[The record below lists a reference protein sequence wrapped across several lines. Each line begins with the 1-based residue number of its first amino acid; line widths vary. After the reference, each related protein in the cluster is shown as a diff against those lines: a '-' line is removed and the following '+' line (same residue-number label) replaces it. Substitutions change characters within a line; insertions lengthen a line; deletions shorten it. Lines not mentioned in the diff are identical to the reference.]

1 MYQKDR
7 TIQHEGLARRL
18 MAVGSVIAIL
28 EGTVRRQARLVGGAV
43 RDIYKNVDPHD
54 FDIAVVGDPDAD
66 DADNFETMC
75 KVCDAFSSFG
85 YKTEVHQAY
94 DQASRDFNA
103 RWAGVVKLT
112 SPTGQQYD
120 ILFSREDSILET
132 LNGFDCTFN
141 QCFLQ
146 NYDSLSGRAQ
156 LMFLHSPNYEHQF
169 QLKPVRYER
178 RLRLEEIAAKLGY
191 KLGQVRGIEVIVSE
205 G

>member
-7 TIQHEGLARRL
+7 TIPHEGLARRL

-75 KVCDAFSSFG
+75 KVCDAFSAFD

-94 DQASRDFNA
+94 DQANRDFNA

-112 SPTGQQYD
+112 SPVGQQYD

-156 LMFLHSPNYEHQF
+156 MMFLHSPNYEHQF

-178 RLRLEEIAAKLGY
+178 RQRLEEIAAKLGY
-191 KLGQVRGIEVIVSE
+191 TLGQVRGIEVIVSE

>member
-7 TIQHEGLARRL
+7 IISDEGIARRL

-43 RDIYKNVDPHD
+43 RDIYHNIDPHD
-54 FDIAVVGDPDAD
+54 FDIAVLGNPDAG
-66 DADNFETMC
+66 DAENFATMC
-75 KVCDAFSSFG
+75 GVCSSFAEFG

-94 DQASRDFNA
+94 DQSSRDFNA

-112 SPTGQQYD
+112 SPAGAQYD

-156 LMFLHSPNYEHQF
+156 MMFLHSPNYEHQF

-178 RLRLEEIAAKLGY
+178 RQRLEEIAGKLGY
-191 KLGQVRGIEVIVSE
+191 KLGKVHGIEVVVE
-205 G
+205 

>member
-1 MYQKDR
+1 MYQKDH
-7 TIQHEGLARRL
+7 TIPHEGLARRL

-66 DADNFETMC
+66 DAENFATMC
-75 KVCDAFSSFG
+75 NVCDAFSSFG

-112 SPTGQQYD
+112 SPVGQQYD

-156 LMFLHSPNYEHQF
+156 MMFLHSPNYEHQF

-178 RLRLEEIAAKLGY
+178 RQRLEEIAAKLGY
-191 KLGQVRGIEVIVSE
+191 TLGQVRGIEVIVSE

>member
-7 TIQHEGLARRL
+7 TIPHEGLARRL

-54 FDIAVVGDPDAD
+54 FDIAVVGDQDAD

-75 KVCDAFSSFG
+75 KVCDAFSAFG

-112 SPTGQQYD
+112 SPVGQQYD

-156 LMFLHSPNYEHQF
+156 MMFLHSPNYEHQF

-178 RLRLEEIAAKLGY
+178 RQRLEEIAAKLGY
-191 KLGQVRGIEVIVSE
+191 TLGQVRGIEVIVSE